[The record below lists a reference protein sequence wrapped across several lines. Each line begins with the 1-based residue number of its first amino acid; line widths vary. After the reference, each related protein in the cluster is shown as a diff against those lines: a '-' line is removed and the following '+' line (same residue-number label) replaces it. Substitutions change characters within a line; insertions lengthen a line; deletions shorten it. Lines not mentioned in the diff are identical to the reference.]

1 MKRIVL
7 LNIVLFLSSCRSDKG
22 VVLKMAEADSVIAQ
36 SQDHIQSVNLI
47 LDSAD
52 SKVSESVYTVVEQL
66 HELKAENENLK
77 IQYQRLKKTIV
88 KRDTIYIT
96 EKKNFWGKTK
106 RSVDSTQSIT
116 EDSTIQN

>member
-1 MKRIVL
+1 MDKIFILNLVFFL
-7 LNIVLFLSSCRSDKG
+7 LSCGGNNS
-22 VVLKMAEADSVIAQ
+22 VVVVAEKSDSVIVE
-36 SQDHIQSVNLI
+36 SQKHIQAVNLV

-52 SKVSESVYTVVEQL
+52 SKVSESVYTVVEQMQN
-66 HELKAENENLK
+66 LKSENEKLK

-88 KRDTIYIT
+88 RHDTVYIT

-116 EDSTIQN
+116 EDSIIQN